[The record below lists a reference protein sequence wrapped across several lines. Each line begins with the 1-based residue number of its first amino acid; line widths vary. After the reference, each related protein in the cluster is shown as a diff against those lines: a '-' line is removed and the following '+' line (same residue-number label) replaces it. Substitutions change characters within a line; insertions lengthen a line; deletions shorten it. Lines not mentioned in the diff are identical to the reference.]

1 MKRPPPAGAGR
12 HRARH
17 PRSRRLV
24 VPPRALGAALL
35 LLACAFQAPPARAA
49 GPDMELYF
57 EAMDGQSWQ
66 WFFMA
71 DAARRRMPAAKLE
84 VLPLVA
90 RGESGWT
97 SKRGEP
103 ELEESARIAWVSANR
118 PESLFNYLN
127 ARSLSPWADG
137 WRDAALF
144 SGIDP
149 DELGK
154 KSAESR
160 DSLLSGLNARAQARK
175 AESTVLYIN
184 GKLYEGGQRLLD
196 LYAAVNAA
204 LPEAERLYKPA
215 AEAPG
220 GPAAAARTPKM
231 WVLSAEKAG
240 VAGDPNVAGAFKRYF
255 AGIKP
260 KELDYASPEA
270 KRLLKSPRSLPA
282 YVIEDTPEVRKAF
295 GQAISAGAFEQ
306 AGKNFVYYDK
316 GRKALL
322 PAEKALPGELELF
335 TMSMCPYGV
344 QAANSLAVAHRQGLL
359 PKGTRLRF
367 RYIADAVTDEKG
379 GLTFKSLQGTPEWEE
394 NARQLFIN
402 KNFPDKFFDYLLT
415 RNQDV
420 KSSRWETA
428 AEAAGIPPAAVAAG
442 FEEGKRL
449 LAEDVKRAGA
459 LAIGSSPTFLVDGR
473 VLVTGLGGLTQL
485 KGFEKIPV
493 NPSAQDMA
501 CGR

>member
-1 MKRPPPAGAGR
+1 MKRLMP
-12 HRARH
+12 
-17 PRSRRLV
+17 
-24 VPPRALGAALL
+24 ALL
-35 LLACAFQAPPARAA
+35 LLACSFQAAPSRAA
-49 GPDMELYF
+49 GPELELYF

-71 DAARRRMPAAKLE
+71 DAVRRRMPGAKLE
-84 VLPLVA
+84 VLPLVS
-90 RGESGWT
+90 RGESGWV

-103 ELEESARIAWVSANR
+103 ELEESARIAWVSAER
-118 PESLFNYLN
+118 REDLFNYLN

-149 DELGK
+149 DELGR
-154 KSAESR
+154 KSAEAR
-160 DSLLSGLNARAQARK
+160 EKLLAGLHERSAARK
-175 AESTVLYIN
+175 AEATSLYIN
-184 GKLYEGGQRLLD
+184 GGLYEGGQRLLD

-204 LPEAERLYKPA
+204 LPEASRLYKPA

-220 GPAAAARTPKM
+220 KPSAASRTPRM
-231 WVLSAEKAG
+231 WVLLSAKDG
-240 VAGDPNVAGAFKRYF
+240 VAGDPGVAGAFKRYF

-260 KELDYASPEA
+260 KELDYASAEA
-270 KRLLKSPRSLPA
+270 KKLLRSPKSLPA
-282 YVIEDTPEVRKAF
+282 YVIEDTPEVRKTF
-295 GQAISAGAFEQ
+295 EQAIQAGAFEQ

-316 GRKALL
+316 GRKAVL
-322 PAEKALPGELELF
+322 PLEKSLPGELELF

-344 QAANSLAVAHRQGLL
+344 QAGNSLAVAHRQGLL

-367 RYIADAVTDEKG
+367 RYIAEAVTDEKG

-402 KNFPDKFFDYLLT
+402 RNFPDKFFDYLLT
-415 RNQDV
+415 RNKDV

-428 AEAAGIPPAAVAAG
+428 AEAAGIDPAAVSAG

-449 LAEDVKRAGA
+449 LAEDVKRSGA
-459 LAIGSSPTFLVDGR
+459 LGIGSSPTFLVDGR
-473 VLVTGLGGLTQL
+473 VLVTGLGGLVQM